1 MLSAEGNFFMATN
14 SNLGKNSRLHLL
26 GAMLLLWCA
35 AICGRLVYL
44 QIFRYGGFVK
54 QAEHQQ
60 QREIPLS
67 AKRGVIYDRS
77 GKELAMS
84 VLVDSAF
91 AVPSEVK
98 DLPTAV
104 SLITRI
110 TRDDHNVVLA
120 DCRNH
125 KTFCW
130 VARKADDETIERIK
144 SLNLQGI
151 HFQKEPKRFYP
162 ARDLAAQVVGTVGM
176 EDVGQSGIEHA
187 FDEEMRG
194 RAGKMFISVD
204 ARRQWFSDVE
214 KQPEPGASLVLTI
227 DKNIQYIAEKE
238 LDQAIHDTQ
247 AIAGTVIVENPHT
260 GEILALANRPTFNPN
275 LRKEITPNALT
286 NRAVSYVYEPGSTFK
301 LVTISAAL
309 EEKLTNP
316 DEVFDCQMGSIVYN
330 GMRIR
335 DSKPHGLLPV
345 WGVLAESSDVGA
357 IKIALRLG
365 EDRLYKYIRAYGF
378 GQQTGIE
385 LPGETRGLTKPVSRW
400 SKVSIAAISMGQE
413 IGISPLQL
421 SGLIST
427 FANDG
432 VWVAPCIVA
441 GTVGPNSAPQSTPQT
456 VAFHPGAS
464 RRVISSYT
472 AAEMRSMMQKVVIE
486 GTGRKAILE
495 GYTSAGKTGA
505 AQKVDPATGAY
516 SKTKYIG
523 SFAGFAPV
531 NNPQIVVAVIL
542 DSAVGLHQ
550 GGQISAPVFRRISQQ
565 VLEYLHVPHD
575 LPLAP
580 QHQLLLAKTKDKDL
594 EEGTPD
600 HPGEPLE
607 TAEVNSDSSDGTKAP
622 SVARATLRQ
631 AQGRLSPATAGAD
644 GNVVQAAM
652 REPVSSNAVGGS
664 STQGNPS
671 KTPDAGTPAQAKL
684 PSTGTVV
691 LDVEQGGI
699 EVPLFVGK
707 TVRGSVEAA
716 QDIGLELEAVGS
728 GVARQQT
735 PVAGTHVAAGA
746 RVTVQFG
753 RKSQDLNHR
762 GHRVHRGRRM
772 NFSVPLRVLCGKT
785 LRFDP
790 QKNRVIR

>member
-1 MLSAEGNFFMATN
+1 MASN
-14 SNLGKNSRLHLL
+14 SSSGKNSRLYLL
-26 GAMLLLWCA
+26 GGILLFWCV
-35 AICGRLVYL
+35 AICGRLIYL
-44 QIFRYGGFVK
+44 QIFCYGSFAK

-67 AKRGVIYDRS
+67 AKRGVIYDRA
-77 GKELAMS
+77 GHELAMS

-110 TRDDHNVVLA
+110 TGEDRNVVLA
-120 DCRNH
+120 DCRSH

-162 ARDLAAQVVGTVGM
+162 ARDLAAQVVGSVGM
-176 EDVGQSGIEHA
+176 EDSGQSGIEHE
-187 FDEEMRG
+187 FDDELRG
-194 RAGKMFISVD
+194 RAGKMNITVD

-214 KQPEPGASLVLTI
+214 KLPEPGENLVLTI
-227 DKNIQYIAEKE
+227 DKNIQYVAEKE

-275 LRKEITPNALT
+275 LHKQITPAALT
-286 NRAVSYVYEPGSTFK
+286 DRAVSYAYEPGSTFK

-316 DEVFDCQMGSIVYN
+316 NEVFDCQMGSIVYN

-345 WGVLAESSDVGA
+345 WGVLAESSDVGS

-365 EDRLYKYIRAYGF
+365 EERFYKYIRAFGF

-385 LPGETRGLTKPVSRW
+385 LPGETRGMTKPVSRW

-413 IGISPLQL
+413 IGISAIQL
-421 SGLIST
+421 ASLIST

-432 VWVAPCIVA
+432 VWVAPRILT
-441 GTVGPNSAPQSTPQT
+441 GTVEPQESLQT
-456 VAFHPGAS
+456 VSFHPGPS
-464 RRVISSYT
+464 HRVISSYT
-472 AAEMRSMMQKVVIE
+472 AAEMRSMMQKVVLE
-486 GTGRKAILE
+486 GTGRKAVLE
-495 GYTSAGKTGA
+495 GYTSAGKTGTG
-505 AQKVDPATGAY
+505 QKVDPTTGAY
-516 SKTKYIG
+516 SKTKYIA
-523 SFAGFAPV
+523 SFAGFAPL
-531 NNPQIVVAVIL
+531 NNPQIVVVVIL

-550 GGQISAPVFRRISQQ
+550 GGQVSAPVFHRVAQQ
-565 VLEYLHVPHD
+565 VLEYLHTPHD

-580 QHQLLLAKTKDKDL
+580 NHQLLLAQARTKDNDL

-607 TAEVNSDSSDGTKAP
+607 AADVSGDSSQPVATDR
-622 SVARATLRQ
+622 VARAP
-631 AQGRLSPATAGAD
+631 SPANASSEQP
-644 GNVVQAAM
+644 VVQAAL
-652 REPVSSNAVGGS
+652 RQSEPVAATSSQSRQSQLKGS
-664 STQGNPS
+664 DITAAQPQL
-671 KTPDAGTPAQAKL
+671 PA
-684 PSTGTVV
+684 TGTVV

-699 EVPLFVGK
+699 EVPSFVGK
-707 TVRGSVEAA
+707 TVRSAIEAA
-716 QDIGLELEAVGS
+716 QDAGLELEAVGS
-728 GVARQQT
+728 GVARQQS
-735 PVAGTHVAAGA
+735 PLAGTHVSAGA
-746 RVTVQFG
+746 HVTVQFG
-753 RKSQDLNHR
+753 R
-762 GHRVHRGRRM
+762 
-772 NFSVPLRVLCGKT
+772 
-785 LRFDP
+785 
-790 QKNRVIR
+790 

>member
-1 MLSAEGNFFMATN
+1 MAAKDST
-14 SNLGKNSRLHLL
+14 SGKNYRLYWL
-26 GAMLLLWCA
+26 GAMLVLWCV

-44 QIFRYGGFVK
+44 QIFSYGRFVK
-54 QAEHQQ
+54 QAGHQQ
-60 QREIPLS
+60 QRAIPLA
-67 AKRGVIYDRS
+67 AKRGVIYDR
-77 GKELAMS
+77 GGHELAMS

-91 AVPSEVK
+91 AVPTEVK

-110 TRDDHNVVLA
+110 TGDDYNVVLA
-120 DCRNH
+120 DCRAH

-130 VARKADDETIERIK
+130 VARKANDETIERIN
-144 SLNLQGI
+144 SLKLQGI

-162 ARDLAAQVVGTVGM
+162 ARDLAAQVLGSVGM
-176 EDVGQSGIEHA
+176 EDSGQSGIEHK
-187 FDEEMRG
+187 FDEELRG
-194 RAGKMFISVD
+194 QPGKMFISVD
-204 ARRQWFSDVE
+204 AHRKWFADVE
-214 KQPEPGASLVLTI
+214 TQPDPGDNLVLTI

-238 LDQAIHDTQ
+238 LEQAIQDTQ

-275 LRKEITPNALT
+275 SRSQITPGALT

-309 EEKLTNP
+309 EEKVTNP

-345 WGVLAESSDVGA
+345 WGVLAESSDVGS

-365 EDRLYKYIRAYGF
+365 EERFYKYIRAYGF

-385 LPGETRGLTKPVSRW
+385 LPGETRGMTKPVSRW

-413 IGISPLQL
+413 IGISPIQL
-421 SGLIST
+421 AGLVST

-432 VWVAPCIVA
+432 VWVAPHIVT
-441 GTVGPNSAPQSTPQT
+441 GMVQPQGTPQT
-456 VAFHPGAS
+456 VSFHPGAS
-464 RRVISSYT
+464 HRVISSFT
-472 AAEMRSMMQKVVIE
+472 AGEMRSMMQKVVLE

-495 GYTSAGKTGA
+495 GYTSAGKTGT

-550 GGQISAPVFRRISQQ
+550 GGQVSAPVFQRISQQ
-565 VLEYLHVPHD
+565 VLEYMHVPHD

-580 QHQLLLAKTKDKDL
+580 RHQLLMAQAKTKDKDL

-607 TAEVNSDSSDGTKAP
+607 TAEVNGAP
-622 SVARATLRQ
+622 VEAAKPQSVARAP
-631 AQGRLSPATAGAD
+631 SPATAGSD
-644 GNVVQAAM
+644 GNVVRAAM
-652 REPVSSNAVGGS
+652 HEPISQSRDIGSPAVNAPDSASSV
-664 STQGNPS
+664 QE
-671 KTPDAGTPAQAKL
+671 KL
-684 PSTGTVV
+684 PSSGTVV

-699 EVPLFVGK
+699 EVPSFVGK
-707 TVRGSVEAA
+707 TVRGAVEAA
-716 QDIGLELEAVGS
+716 QDIGLQLDAVGS

-735 PVAGTHVAAGA
+735 PAAGTHVIAGA

-753 RKSQDLNHR
+753 R
-762 GHRVHRGRRM
+762 
-772 NFSVPLRVLCGKT
+772 
-785 LRFDP
+785 
-790 QKNRVIR
+790 

>member
-1 MLSAEGNFFMATN
+1 MCCHLRAIGLS
-14 SNLGKNSRLHLL
+14 SKS
-26 GAMLLLWCA
+26 
-35 AICGRLVYL
+35 
-44 QIFRYGGFVK
+44 FRYGSFVK

-67 AKRGVIYDRS
+67 AKRGVIYDRA
-77 GKELAMS
+77 GHELAMS

-110 TRDDHNVVLA
+110 TGEDHNVVLA
-120 DCRNH
+120 DCRSH

-176 EDVGQSGIEHA
+176 EDAGQSGIEHE
-187 FDEEMRG
+187 FDDELRG
-194 RAGKMFISVD
+194 HGGKMFISVD

-214 KQPEPGASLVLTI
+214 KQPEPGENVVLTI

-275 LRKEITPNALT
+275 LRKQITPGALT
-286 NRAVSYVYEPGSTFK
+286 NRAVSYIYEPGSTFK

-316 DEVFDCQMGSIVYN
+316 NEVFDCQMGSIVYN

-335 DSKPHGLLPV
+335 DSRPHGLLPV

-365 EDRLYKYIRAYGF
+365 EDRFYKYIRAYGF

-413 IGISPLQL
+413 IGISAVQL
-421 SGLIST
+421 SALIST

-432 VWVAPCIVA
+432 VWIAPRIVA
-441 GTVGPNSAPQSTPQT
+441 GTLDPQTAPGKNSPQT

-472 AAEMRSMMQKVVIE
+472 AAEMRSMMQKVVLE
-486 GTGRKAILE
+486 GTGRKAVLE
-495 GYTSAGKTGA
+495 GYTSAGKTGT

-516 SKTKYIG
+516 SKTKYVG

-550 GGQISAPVFRRISQQ
+550 GGQVSAPVFRRVTQQ
-565 VLEYLHVPHD
+565 VLEYLHTPHD

-580 QHQLLLAKTKDKDL
+580 NHQLLLAQAKTNDKDL

-607 TAEVNSDSSDGTKAP
+607 TADVNGAAP
-622 SVARATLRQ
+622 EQTAGKPTVARAP
-631 AQGRLSPATAGAD
+631 SPATASSD
-644 GNVVQAAM
+644 GQVVQAAM
-652 REPVSSNAVGGS
+652 RQNEPSSSDQAVPANAGPA
-664 STQGNPS
+664 GNP
-671 KTPDAGTPAQAKL
+671 AAAAKA
-684 PSTGTVV
+684 PTTGTVV
-691 LDVEQGGI
+691 LDIEQGGI
-699 EVPLFVGK
+699 EVPSFVGK
-707 TVRGSVEAA
+707 TVRGAVESAEDA
-716 QDIGLELEAVGS
+716 GLDLEAVGS
-728 GVARQQT
+728 GVGRQQF
-735 PVAGTHVAAGA
+735 PPAGTHVAAGA
-746 RVTVQFG
+746 HVTVQFG
-753 RKSQDLNHR
+753 R
-762 GHRVHRGRRM
+762 
-772 NFSVPLRVLCGKT
+772 
-785 LRFDP
+785 
-790 QKNRVIR
+790 

>member
-1 MLSAEGNFFMATN
+1 MAGN
-14 SNLGKNSRLHLL
+14 SNLGKNSRLYLL
-26 GAMLLLWCA
+26 GAMLLFWCV

-44 QIFRYGGFVK
+44 QIFRYGSFVK

-67 AKRGVIYDRS
+67 AKRGVIYDRA
-77 GKELAMS
+77 GHELAMS

-91 AVPSEVK
+91 AVPTEVK

-110 TRDDHNVVLA
+110 TGDDHNVVLA

-144 SLNLQGI
+144 SLRLQGI

-176 EDVGQSGIEHA
+176 EDSGQSGIEHA
-187 FDEEMRG
+187 FDDELRG

-214 KQPEPGASLVLTI
+214 KQPEPGQSLVLTI

-275 LRKEITPNALT
+275 LRKEITPGALT

-316 DEVFDCQMGSIVYN
+316 NEVFDCQMGSIVYN

-345 WGVLAESSDVGA
+345 WGVLAESSDVGS

-365 EDRLYKYIRAYGF
+365 EDRFYKYIRAYGF

-413 IGISPLQL
+413 IGISPIQL
-421 SGLIST
+421 AGLVST

-432 VWVAPCIVA
+432 VWVAPRIVA
-441 GTVGPNSAPQSTPQT
+441 GKVEPQGTPQT

-472 AAEMRSMMQKVVIE
+472 AAEMRSMMQKVVLE

-495 GYTSAGKTGA
+495 GYTSAGKTGTG
-505 AQKVDPATGAY
+505 QKVDPATGAY
-516 SKTKYIG
+516 SKTKYVA
-523 SFAGFAPV
+523 SFAGFAPL
-531 NNPQIVVAVIL
+531 NNPQIVVGVIL

-550 GGQISAPVFRRISQQ
+550 GGQVSAPVFRRVTQQ
-565 VLEYLHVPHD
+565 VLEYLHTPHD

-580 QHQLLLAKTKDKDL
+580 NHQLLLAEAKMKDRDL

-607 TAEVNSDSSDGTKAP
+607 TAEVNGDS
-622 SVARATLRQ
+622 SVARAP
-631 AQGRLSPATAGAD
+631 SPAVASSK

-652 REPVSSNAVGGS
+652 RQSETV
-664 STQGNPS
+664 PS
-671 KTPDAGTPAQAKL
+671 KSGAASPYHESQQESASSYSAPDAADGQRLT
-684 PSTGTVV
+684 TGTVV
-691 LDVEQGGI
+691 LEVEQGGI
-699 EVPLFVGK
+699 EVPSFVGK
-707 TVRGSVEAA
+707 TVRGAVEAA
-716 QDIGLELEAVGS
+716 QDAGLELEAVGS
-728 GVARQQT
+728 GLARQQS
-735 PVAGTHVAAGA
+735 PPAGTHVAAGA
-746 RVTVQFG
+746 HVRVQFG
-753 RKSQDLNHR
+753 R
-762 GHRVHRGRRM
+762 
-772 NFSVPLRVLCGKT
+772 
-785 LRFDP
+785 
-790 QKNRVIR
+790 

>member
-1 MLSAEGNFFMATN
+1 MAARDSTP
-14 SNLGKNSRLHLL
+14 GKNSRLYLL
-26 GAMLLLWCA
+26 GAVLLLWCV

-44 QIFRYGGFVK
+44 QIFSYGKFVK
-54 QAEHQQ
+54 QAGHQQ
-60 QREIPLS
+60 QRAIPLD
-67 AKRGVIYDRS
+67 AKRGVIYDRA
-77 GKELAMS
+77 GHELAMS

-91 AVPSEVK
+91 AVPTEVK

-110 TRDDHNVVLA
+110 TGDDYNVVLA
-120 DCRNH
+120 DCRAH

-130 VARKADDETIERIK
+130 VARKASDETIERIN
-144 SLNLQGI
+144 SLKLQGI

-162 ARDLAAQVVGTVGM
+162 ARDLAAQVLGSVGM
-176 EDVGQSGIEHA
+176 EDSGQSGIEHE
-187 FDEEMRG
+187 FDDKLRG
-194 RAGKMFISVD
+194 QPGKMFISVD
-204 ARRQWFSDVE
+204 ARRQWFADVAT
-214 KQPEPGASLVLTI
+214 QPDPGDNLVLTI

-238 LDQAIHDTQ
+238 LEQAIHDTQ

-275 LRKEITPNALT
+275 LRKQITPGALT
-286 NRAVSYVYEPGSTFK
+286 NRAVSYAYEPGSTFK

-345 WGVLAESSDVGA
+345 WGVLAESSDVGS

-365 EDRLYKYIRAYGF
+365 EDRFYKYIRAFGF
-378 GQQTGIE
+378 GQQSGIE
-385 LPGETRGLTKPVSRW
+385 LPGETRGMTKPVSRW

-413 IGISPLQL
+413 IGISAIQL
-421 SGLIST
+421 AGLIST

-432 VWVAPCIVA
+432 VWVAPRIVA
-441 GTVGPNSAPQSTPQT
+441 GTATPQTPLQT

-464 RRVISSYT
+464 HRVISSFT
-472 AAEMRSMMQKVVIE
+472 AAQMRAMMQKVVLE

-495 GYTSAGKTGA
+495 GYTSAGKTGTG
-505 AQKVDPATGAY
+505 QKVDPATGAY
-516 SKTKYIG
+516 SKTKYIA
-523 SFAGFAPV
+523 SFAGFAPL
-531 NNPQIVVAVIL
+531 NNPQIVVVVIL

-550 GGQISAPVFRRISQQ
+550 GGQVSAPVFHRISQQ

-575 LPLAP
+575 LPLSP
-580 QHQLLLAKTKDKDL
+580 QHQLLLAQAKMKDKDL

-607 TAEVNSDSSDGTKAP
+607 TAEVSDSSAP
-622 SVARATLRQ
+622 AKMPSMARAPV
-631 AQGRLSPATAGAD
+631 LSTADAG
-644 GNVVQAAM
+644 GIVQAAM
-652 REPVSSNAVGGS
+652 RDPVPAGPVNQEV
-664 STQGNPS
+664 QS
-671 KTPDAGTPAQAKL
+671 KPPDAKSVNLDLPA
-684 PSTGTVV
+684 TGTVV

-699 EVPLFVGK
+699 EVPSFVGK
-707 TVRGSVEAA
+707 TVRGAVEAA
-716 QDIGLELEAVGS
+716 QDLGLQLDAVGS
-728 GVARQQT
+728 GVARQQS

-753 RKSQDLNHR
+753 K
-762 GHRVHRGRRM
+762 
-772 NFSVPLRVLCGKT
+772 
-785 LRFDP
+785 
-790 QKNRVIR
+790 

>member
-1 MLSAEGNFFMATN
+1 MATAHSYPGN
-14 SNLGKNSRLHLL
+14 NSRLYLL
-26 GAMLLLWCA
+26 GAVLVLWCV
-35 AICGRLVYL
+35 AICGRLVFL
-44 QIFRYGGFVK
+44 QIFSYGKFVK
-54 QAEHQQ
+54 QAGHQQ
-60 QREIPLS
+60 QRAIPLA
-67 AKRGVIYDRS
+67 AKRGVIYDRA
-77 GKELAMS
+77 GHELAMS

-91 AVPSEVK
+91 AVPTEVK

-110 TRDDHNVVLA
+110 TGDDYDVVLA
-120 DCRNH
+120 DCRAH

-130 VARKADDETIERIK
+130 VARKANDETIQRIN
-144 SLNLQGI
+144 SLKLQGI

-162 ARDLAAQVVGTVGM
+162 ARDLAAQVLGSVGM
-176 EDVGQSGIEHA
+176 EDSGQSGIEHE
-187 FDEEMRG
+187 FEDELRG

-204 ARRQWFSDVE
+204 ARRQWFADVE
-214 KQPEPGASLVLTI
+214 TQPDPGDNLVLTL

-275 LRKEITPNALT
+275 LRRQLTPGALT
-286 NRAVSYVYEPGSTFK
+286 NRAVSYAYEPGSTFK

-309 EEKLTNP
+309 EEKVTNP

-345 WGVLAESSDVGA
+345 WGVLAESSDVGS

-365 EDRLYKYIRAYGF
+365 EDRFYKYIRAFGF

-385 LPGETRGLTKPVSRW
+385 LPGETRGMTKPVSRW

-421 SGLIST
+421 TSLIST

-432 VWVAPCIVA
+432 VWVAPRIVA
-441 GTVGPNSAPQSTPQT
+441 GRVEPRGTPQT

-464 RRVISSYT
+464 HRVISSYT
-472 AAEMRSMMQKVVIE
+472 AAEMRSMMQKVVLE
-486 GTGRKAILE
+486 GTGRKALLE
-495 GYTSAGKTGA
+495 GYTSAGKTGTG
-505 AQKVDPATGAY
+505 QKVDPATGVY

-523 SFAGFAPV
+523 SFAGFAPL
-531 NNPQIVVAVIL
+531 NNPQLVVAVIL

-550 GGQISAPVFRRISQQ
+550 GGQIAAPVFRRISQQ
-565 VLEYLHVPHD
+565 VLEYWHVPHD

-580 QHQLLLAKTKDKDL
+580 QHQLLLAKMKDKDL

-600 HPGEPLE
+600 HPGETLE
-607 TAEVNSDSSDGTKAP
+607 TAEVNGDSSESTKSPSLAQSPMPANVGSDG
-622 SVARATLRQ
+622 
-631 AQGRLSPATAGAD
+631 D
-644 GNVVQAAM
+644 VVQAAM
-652 REPVSSNAVGGS
+652 REPVSQNLLPTSDHPAIS
-664 STQGNPS
+664 S
-671 KTPDAGTPAQAKL
+671 KTPEPGIAAQVRL
-684 PSTGTVV
+684 PSSGTVV

-699 EVPLFVGK
+699 EVPSFVGK
-707 TVRGSVEAA
+707 TVRGAVESA
-716 QDIGLELEAVGS
+716 QEIGLELDAVGS

-735 PVAGTHVAAGA
+735 PAAGTHVAAGA

-753 RKSQDLNHR
+753 R
-762 GHRVHRGRRM
+762 
-772 NFSVPLRVLCGKT
+772 
-785 LRFDP
+785 
-790 QKNRVIR
+790 

>member
-1 MLSAEGNFFMATN
+1 MATKPI
-14 SNLGKNSRLHLL
+14 LGKNSRLYLL
-26 GAMLLLWCA
+26 GGILLFWCL
-35 AICGRLVYL
+35 AISFRLVYL
-44 QIFRYGGFVK
+44 QIFRYGSFVK

-67 AKRGVIYDRS
+67 AKRGVIYDRA
-77 GKELAMS
+77 GHELAMS

-110 TRDDHNVVLA
+110 TGEDHNVVLA
-120 DCRNH
+120 DCHSH

-130 VARKADDETIERIK
+130 VARKADDETIQRIK
-144 SLNLQGI
+144 SLRLQGI

-176 EDVGQSGIEHA
+176 EDSGQSGIEHA
-187 FDEEMRG
+187 FDDELRG
-194 RAGKMFISVD
+194 RAGKMSISVD

-214 KQPEPGASLVLTI
+214 KQPEPGENLVLTV

-238 LDQAIHDTQ
+238 LEQAIHDTR

-275 LRKEITPNALT
+275 LRKQITPGALT

-365 EDRLYKYIRAYGF
+365 EDRFYKYIRAYGF

-421 SGLIST
+421 SALIST

-432 VWVAPCIVA
+432 VWVAPRIVA
-441 GTVGPNSAPQSTPQT
+441 GTMDPQSSPEKSLPQT
-456 VAFHPGAS
+456 VAFHSGTS

-472 AAEMRSMMQKVVIE
+472 AAEMRSMMQKVVLE

-495 GYTSAGKTGA
+495 GYTSAGKTGT

-550 GGQISAPVFRRISQQ
+550 GGQVSAPVFRRVTQQ
-565 VLEYLHVPHD
+565 VLEYLHTPHD

-580 QHQLLLAKTKDKDL
+580 QHQLLLAQAKMKDKDL

-607 TAEVNSDSSDGTKAP
+607 TAEVNGDTMPSSASKP
-622 SVARATLRQ
+622 SAAREP
-631 AQGRLSPATAGAD
+631 SPANTRSD
-644 GNVVQAAM
+644 GNVVQAAIRQNESM
-652 REPVSSNAVGGS
+652 PGEAG
-664 STQGNPS
+664 PS
-671 KTPDAGTPAQAKL
+671 GPARNEDVADAAALQAKI
-684 PSTGTVV
+684 PATGTVV

-699 EVPLFVGK
+699 EVPSFVGK
-707 TVRGSVEAA
+707 TVRGAVESA
-716 QDIGLELEAVGS
+716 QDAGLELEAVGS
-728 GVARQQT
+728 GVARQQS
-735 PVAGTHVAAGA
+735 PLPGTHVAAGA
-746 RVTVQFG
+746 HVTVQFG
-753 RKSQDLNHR
+753 R
-762 GHRVHRGRRM
+762 
-772 NFSVPLRVLCGKT
+772 
-785 LRFDP
+785 
-790 QKNRVIR
+790 

>member
-1 MLSAEGNFFMATN
+1 MA
-14 SNLGKNSRLHLL
+14 SNPKLGKNSRLYLL
-26 GAMLLLWCA
+26 GGMLLLWCV
-35 AICGRLVYL
+35 AICGRLIYL
-44 QIFRYGGFVK
+44 QIFCYGSFAR

-67 AKRGVIYDRS
+67 AKRGVIYDRA
-77 GKELAMS
+77 GHELAMS

-110 TRDDHNVVLA
+110 TGEDRNVVLA

-130 VARKADDETIERIK
+130 VARKNNDETIERIR

-176 EDVGQSGIEHA
+176 EDSGQSGIEHE
-187 FDEEMRG
+187 FDDELRG

-214 KQPEPGASLVLTI
+214 KQPEPGENLVLTI

-275 LRKEITPNALT
+275 LRKEITPGALT

-316 DEVFDCQMGSIVYN
+316 NEVFDCQMGSIVYN

-365 EDRLYKYIRAYGF
+365 EDRFYKYIRAYGF

-413 IGISPLQL
+413 IGISPIQL
-421 SGLIST
+421 AGLVST

-432 VWVAPCIVA
+432 VWVAPRILTGKVE
-441 GTVGPNSAPQSTPQT
+441 PQGTPQA

-472 AAEMRSMMQKVVIE
+472 AAEMRSMMQKVVLE

-495 GYTSAGKTGA
+495 GYSSAGKTGT

-550 GGQISAPVFRRISQQ
+550 GGQVSAPVFHRVAQQ
-565 VLEYLHVPHD
+565 VLEYLHTPHD

-580 QHQLLLAKTKDKDL
+580 QHQLLMARAQTKDNDL

-607 TAEVNSDSSDGTKAP
+607 TAELDNDA
-622 SVARATLRQ
+622 SVAAKPSAVPPPT
-631 AQGRLSPATAGAD
+631 PAIPSGE
-644 GNVVQAAM
+644 GKVVQAAM
-652 REPVSSNAVGGS
+652 RQSEPAQSVSSGTS
-664 STQGNPS
+664 DQGQTEP
-671 KTPDAGTPAQAKL
+671 KAPIAAEAKGTSPTNL
-684 PSTGTVV
+684 PTSGTVV

-699 EVPLFVGK
+699 EVPALIGK
-707 TVRGSVEAA
+707 TVRGALEAA
-716 QDIGLELEAVGS
+716 QDAGLELEAVGS
-728 GVARQQT
+728 GVARGQS
-735 PVAGTHVAAGA
+735 PPAGTHVAAGA

-753 RKSQDLNHR
+753 R
-762 GHRVHRGRRM
+762 
-772 NFSVPLRVLCGKT
+772 
-785 LRFDP
+785 
-790 QKNRVIR
+790 

>member
-1 MLSAEGNFFMATN
+1 MFVSADQRLTTAFMATN
-14 SNLGKNSRLHLL
+14 SKLGKNSRLYLL
-26 GAMLLLWCA
+26 GGMLLFWCA
-35 AICGRLVYL
+35 AICGRLLYL
-44 QIFRYGGFVK
+44 QIFCYGSFAK

-67 AKRGVIYDRS
+67 AKRGVIYDRA
-77 GKELAMS
+77 GHELAMS

-91 AVPSEVK
+91 AVPTEVK

-110 TRDDHNVVLA
+110 TGEDHNVVLA

-130 VARKADDETIERIK
+130 VARKANDETIERIK

-176 EDVGQSGIEHA
+176 EDSGQSGIEHA
-187 FDEEMRG
+187 FDDELRG

-214 KQPEPGASLVLTI
+214 KQPEPGESLVLTI

-316 DEVFDCQMGSIVYN
+316 NEVFDCQMGSIVYN

-365 EDRLYKYIRAYGF
+365 EDRFYKYIRAFGF

-385 LPGETRGLTKPVSRW
+385 LPGETRGMTKPVSRW

-421 SGLIST
+421 AGLVST

-432 VWVAPCIVA
+432 VWVAPRIVA
-441 GTVGPNSAPQSTPQT
+441 GEVEAQGTPQS

-464 RRVISSYT
+464 HRVISSYT
-472 AAEMRSMMQKVVIE
+472 AAEMRAMMQKVVLE

-495 GYTSAGKTGA
+495 GYTSAGKTGT

-523 SFAGFAPV
+523 SFAGFAPL

-550 GGQISAPVFRRISQQ
+550 GGQVSAPVFHRVAQQ
-565 VLEYLHVPHD
+565 VLEYLHTPHD

-580 QHQLLLAKTKDKDL
+580 NHQLLLASRAKDKDL

-607 TAEVNSDSSDGTKAP
+607 TAEVNGDSSEPGAGKASAVRAAAPTSSDAEDTNDG
-622 SVARATLRQ
+622 Q
-631 AQGRLSPATAGAD
+631 
-644 GNVVQAAM
+644 VVQAAM
-652 REPVSSNAVGGS
+652 RRNEPATSAGGGVPAGRGLGQQSAATSGDAAAAAATRLPVG
-664 STQGNPS
+664 
-671 KTPDAGTPAQAKL
+671 
-684 PSTGTVV
+684 GTVV

-699 EVPLFVGK
+699 EVPSFVGK
-707 TVRGSVEAA
+707 TVRGAVEAA
-716 QDIGLELEAVGS
+716 QEAGLELEALGS
-728 GVARQQT
+728 GVARQQA
-735 PVAGTHVAAGA
+735 PAAGTHVAAGSH
-746 RVTVQFG
+746 VTVQFG
-753 RKSQDLNHR
+753 R
-762 GHRVHRGRRM
+762 
-772 NFSVPLRVLCGKT
+772 
-785 LRFDP
+785 
-790 QKNRVIR
+790 

>member
-1 MLSAEGNFFMATN
+1 MATN
-14 SNLGKNSRLHLL
+14 STLGKHSRLYLL
-26 GAMLLLWCA
+26 GAILLFWCV

-44 QIFRYGGFVK
+44 QIFCYGSFVK

-67 AKRGVIYDRS
+67 PKRGVIYDRA
-77 GKELAMS
+77 GHELAMS

-110 TRDDHNVVLA
+110 TGEDHNVVLA
-120 DCRNH
+120 DCHNH
-125 KTFCW
+125 RTFCW

-176 EDVGQSGIEHA
+176 EDVGQSGIEHE
-187 FDEEMRG
+187 FDDELRG
-194 RAGKMFISVD
+194 RAGRMFISVD

-214 KQPEPGASLVLTI
+214 KQPEPGESLVLTI
-227 DKNIQYIAEKE
+227 DKNIQYIAEKQLE
-238 LDQAIHDTQ
+238 QAIHDTQ

-275 LRKEITPNALT
+275 LRKQITPGALT

-365 EDRLYKYIRAYGF
+365 EDRFYKYIRAFGF

-421 SGLIST
+421 TGLIST

-432 VWVAPCIVA
+432 VWVAPRIVA
-441 GTVGPNSAPQSTPQT
+441 GTVGTNSAPQSTPQT
-456 VAFHPGAS
+456 VTFHPGSS

-472 AAEMRSMMQKVVIE
+472 AAEMRSMMQKVVLE

-495 GYTSAGKTGA
+495 GYTSAGKTGT

-523 SFAGFAPV
+523 SFAGFAPL

-550 GGQISAPVFRRISQQ
+550 GGQVSAPVFRRVAQQ
-565 VLEYLHVPHD
+565 VLEYLHTPHD

-580 QHQLLLAKTKDKDL
+580 QHQLLLAQAKMKDKDL

-607 TAEVNSDSSDGTKAP
+607 TAEVNAEATAASPGKT
-622 SVARATLRQ
+622 SVARAPT
-631 AQGRLSPATAGAD
+631 PANAGSE
-644 GNVVQAAM
+644 GIVVQAAM
-652 REPVSSNAVGGS
+652 RQSDPAPSAAVQPEQTRDPAATENAS
-664 STQGNPS
+664 RQS
-671 KTPDAGTPAQAKL
+671 KIPT
-684 PSTGTVV
+684 TGTVI

-699 EVPLFVGK
+699 EVPSFVGK
-707 TVRGSVEAA
+707 TVRGAVEAA
-716 QDIGLELEAVGS
+716 QDAGLELEAVGS
-728 GVARQQT
+728 GVARQQS
-735 PVAGTHVAAGA
+735 PSAGTHVAAGA
-746 RVTVQFG
+746 HVTVQFG
-753 RKSQDLNHR
+753 R
-762 GHRVHRGRRM
+762 
-772 NFSVPLRVLCGKT
+772 
-785 LRFDP
+785 
-790 QKNRVIR
+790 

>member
-1 MLSAEGNFFMATN
+1 MAPN
-14 SNLGKNSRLHLL
+14 SNLDKNPRLYLL
-26 GAMLLLWCA
+26 GGMLLFWCL

-44 QIFRYGGFVK
+44 QIFRYGSFVK

-67 AKRGVIYDRS
+67 PKRGVIYDRA
-77 GKELAMS
+77 GHELAMS

-98 DLPTAV
+98 DLPTVV

-110 TRDDHNVVLA
+110 TGEDHNVVLA
-120 DCRNH
+120 DCKSH

-176 EDVGQSGIEHA
+176 EDSGQSGIEHQ
-187 FDEEMRG
+187 FNDELRG

-204 ARRQWFSDVE
+204 ARRQWYSDVE
-214 KQPEPGASLVLTI
+214 KQPEPGENLVLTI

-238 LDQAIHDTQ
+238 LDRAIHDTQ

-275 LRKEITPNALT
+275 LRKQITPGALT

-365 EDRLYKYIRAYGF
+365 EDRFYKYIRAYGF

-421 SGLIST
+421 TGLVST

-432 VWVAPCIVA
+432 VWVAPRIVA
-441 GTVGPNSAPQSTPQT
+441 GPVEPQGTPQT

-464 RRVISSYT
+464 RRVISSFT
-472 AAEMRSMMQKVVIE
+472 AAEMRSMMQKVVLE

-495 GYTSAGKTGA
+495 GYTSAGKTGT

-550 GGQISAPVFRRISQQ
+550 GGQVSAPVFHRVAQQ
-565 VLEYLHVPHD
+565 VLEYLHTPHD

-580 QHQLLLAKTKDKDL
+580 QHQLLLAQARMKDKDL

-607 TAEVNSDSSDGTKAP
+607 TAEISGAEAEPASTKAGVASSPLQQAQGRPLPANGSSDGT
-622 SVARATLRQ
+622 
-631 AQGRLSPATAGAD
+631 
-644 GNVVQAAM
+644 VVQAAI
-652 REPVSSNAVGGS
+652 RQNEPVAPATDQSLQS
-664 STQGNPS
+664 PS
-671 KTPDAGTPAQAKL
+671 KSQDASSQPTL

-691 LDVEQGGI
+691 IDVEQGGI
-699 EVPLFVGK
+699 EVPSFVGK
-707 TVRGSVEAA
+707 TVRGALEAA
-716 QDIGLELEAVGS
+716 QDAGLELEAVGS
-728 GVARQQT
+728 GLARQQS
-735 PVAGTHVAAGA
+735 PPAGTHVAAGS

-753 RKSQDLNHR
+753 R
-762 GHRVHRGRRM
+762 
-772 NFSVPLRVLCGKT
+772 
-785 LRFDP
+785 
-790 QKNRVIR
+790 

>member
-1 MLSAEGNFFMATN
+1 MSTT
-14 SNLGKNSRLHLL
+14 SKLGKNSRLYLL
-26 GAMLLLWCA
+26 GAILLLWFV
-35 AICGRLVYL
+35 AICGRLIYL
-44 QIFRYGGFVK
+44 QIFSYGKFVK
-54 QAEHQQ
+54 QQEHQQ
-60 QREIPLS
+60 QRAIPLA
-67 AKRGVIYDRS
+67 AKRGVIYDRA
-77 GKELAMS
+77 GRELAMS
-84 VLVDSAF
+84 VLVESAF

-110 TRDDHNVVLA
+110 TGDDRNVVLA

-130 VARKADDETIERIK
+130 VARKANDETIERIK

-162 ARDLAAQVVGTVGM
+162 ARDLAAQVLGTVGM
-176 EDVGQSGIEHA
+176 EDSGQSGIEHA
-187 FDEEMRG
+187 FDDELRG

-204 ARRQWFSDVE
+204 AHRQWFSDVE
-214 KQPEPGASLVLTI
+214 KQPEPGENLVLTI

-238 LDQAIHDTQ
+238 LEQAIHDTQ

-275 LRKEITPNALT
+275 LRKQITPGALT
-286 NRAVSYVYEPGSTFK
+286 NRAVSYVYEPGSTFE

-309 EEKLTNP
+309 EQQLTTPN
-316 DEVFDCQMGSIVYN
+316 EIFVCQMVSIVYN

-365 EDRLYKYIRAYGF
+365 EDRFYKYIRAYGF

-421 SGLIST
+421 SALIST

-432 VWVAPCIVA
+432 VWVAPRIVA
-441 GTVGPNSAPQSTPQT
+441 GTMDPQSSPEKSLPQT
-456 VAFHPGAS
+456 VAFHSGTS

-472 AAEMRSMMQKVVIE
+472 AAEMRSMMQKVVLE

-495 GYTSAGKTGA
+495 GYTSAGKTGT

-523 SFAGFAPV
+523 SFAGFAPL

-550 GGQISAPVFRRISQQ
+550 GGQVSAPVFRRVAQQ
-565 VLEYLHVPHD
+565 VLEYLHTPHD

-580 QHQLLLAKTKDKDL
+580 NHQLLLASHATDKDL

-607 TAEVNSDSSDGTKAP
+607 TAEVDGA
-622 SVARATLRQ
+622 S
-631 AQGRLSPATAGAD
+631 AQPA
-644 GNVVQAAM
+644 
-652 REPVSSNAVGGS
+652 
-664 STQGNPS
+664 
-671 KTPDAGTPAQAKL
+671 
-684 PSTGTVV
+684 
-691 LDVEQGGI
+691 
-699 EVPLFVGK
+699 
-707 TVRGSVEAA
+707 
-716 QDIGLELEAVGS
+716 
-728 GVARQQT
+728 
-735 PVAGTHVAAGA
+735 
-746 RVTVQFG
+746 
-753 RKSQDLNHR
+753 
-762 GHRVHRGRRM
+762 
-772 NFSVPLRVLCGKT
+772 
-785 LRFDP
+785 
-790 QKNRVIR
+790 

>member
-1 MLSAEGNFFMATN
+1 MASDRV
-14 SNLGKNSRLHLL
+14 SNRISGKNSRLYLL
-26 GAMLLLWCA
+26 GAVLVLWCVV
-35 AICGRLVYL
+35 ICGRLVFL
-44 QIFRYGGFVK
+44 QIFSYGKFVK
-54 QAEHQQ
+54 QAGHQQ
-60 QREIPLS
+60 QRAIPLA

-77 GKELAMS
+77 GHELAMS

-104 SLITRI
+104 NLITRI
-110 TRDDHNVVLA
+110 TGDDYNVVLA
-120 DCRNH
+120 DCRAH

-130 VARKADDETIERIK
+130 VARKASDETIGRIN
-144 SLNLQGI
+144 SLKLQGI

-162 ARDLAAQVVGTVGM
+162 ARDLAAQVLGSVGM
-176 EDVGQSGIEHA
+176 EDSGQSGIEHE
-187 FDEEMRG
+187 FDDELRG

-204 ARRQWFSDVE
+204 AKRRWFADVE
-214 KQPEPGASLVLTI
+214 TQPDPGDNLVLTI

-238 LDQAIHDTQ
+238 LEQAIHDTQ

-275 LRKEITPNALT
+275 LRKQITPGALT

-316 DEVFDCQMGSIVYN
+316 DELFDCQMGSIVYN

-335 DSKPHGLLPV
+335 DSKPHGILPV

-365 EDRLYKYIRAYGF
+365 EDRFYRYIRAYGF
-378 GQQTGIE
+378 GQQSGIE
-385 LPGETRGLTKPVSRW
+385 LPGETRGLTKPPSRW

-413 IGISPLQL
+413 IGISPIQL
-421 SGLIST
+421 AGLIST

-432 VWVAPCIVA
+432 VWVAPRILT
-441 GTVGPNSAPQSTPQT
+441 GTVQPKGTPQT

-464 RRVISSYT
+464 HRVISPYT
-472 AAEMRSMMQKVVIE
+472 AAEMRSMMQKVVLE

-495 GYTSAGKTGA
+495 GYTSAGKTGT

-523 SFAGFAPV
+523 SFAGFAPL

-550 GGQISAPVFRRISQQ
+550 GGQISAPVFKRITQQ

-580 QHQLLLAKTKDKDL
+580 QHQLLLAKTKEKDL

-607 TAEVNSDSSDGTKAP
+607 TAEVNSGSSEPAKGP
-622 SVARATLRQ
+622 SVARAPQ
-631 AQGRLSPATAGAD
+631 PATTGSD

-652 REPVSSNAVGGS
+652 REVLQAPTSQAPPAKTSD
-664 STQGNPS
+664 PS
-671 KTPDAGTPAQAKL
+671 IALQEKL

-699 EVPLFVGK
+699 EVPSFVGK
-707 TVRGSVEAA
+707 TVRGAVEAA
-716 QDIGLELEAVGS
+716 QDIGLNLEAVGS

-735 PVAGTHVAAGA
+735 PAAGTHVAAGA

-753 RKSQDLNHR
+753 K
-762 GHRVHRGRRM
+762 
-772 NFSVPLRVLCGKT
+772 
-785 LRFDP
+785 
-790 QKNRVIR
+790 

>member
-1 MLSAEGNFFMATN
+1 MANNSA
-14 SNLGKNSRLHLL
+14 LGKNSRLYLL
-26 GAMLLLWCA
+26 GGMLLLWCV
-35 AICGRLVYL
+35 AICGRLVFL
-44 QIFRYGGFVK
+44 QIFRYGSFVK

-67 AKRGVIYDRS
+67 PKRGVIYDRA
-77 GKELAMS
+77 GHELAMS

-110 TRDDHNVVLA
+110 TGEDHNVVLA

-144 SLNLQGI
+144 SLNLHGI

-187 FDEEMRG
+187 FDDELRG

-204 ARRQWFSDVE
+204 ARRQWYSDVE
-214 KQPEPGASLVLTI
+214 KQPEPGENLVLTI

-275 LRKEITPNALT
+275 LRKQITPGALT

-365 EDRLYKYIRAYGF
+365 EDRFYKYIRAYGF

-421 SGLIST
+421 SALIST

-432 VWVAPCIVA
+432 VWVAPRIVA
-441 GTVGPNSAPQSTPQT
+441 GPVATQSTPQT
-456 VAFHPGAS
+456 VAFHPGTS

-472 AAEMRSMMQKVVIE
+472 AAEMRSMMQKVVLE

-495 GYTSAGKTGA
+495 GYSSAGKTGT

-523 SFAGFAPV
+523 SFAGFAPL

-550 GGQISAPVFRRISQQ
+550 GGQVSAPVFRRVSQQ
-565 VLEYLHVPHD
+565 VLEYLHTPHD

-580 QHQLLLAKTKDKDL
+580 QHQLLLAQARMKDKDL

-607 TAEVNSDSSDGTKAP
+607 TAEVNRAATELATSKTGVA
-622 SVARATLRQ
+622 SVPTHA
-631 AQGRLSPATAGAD
+631 SAGGE
-644 GNVVQAAM
+644 GNVVQAAI
-652 REPVSSNAVGGS
+652 RQTEPLPAATTQPVSEQNANAVDS
-664 STQGNPS
+664 SVQQL
-671 KTPDAGTPAQAKL
+671 KTPT
-684 PSTGTVV
+684 TGTVV

-699 EVPLFVGK
+699 EVPSFVGK
-707 TVRGSVEAA
+707 TVRGAVESA
-716 QDIGLELEAVGS
+716 QDAGLELEAVGS
-728 GVARQQT
+728 GVARQQS
-735 PVAGTHVAAGA
+735 PLPGTHVAAGA
-746 RVTVQFG
+746 HVTVQFG
-753 RKSQDLNHR
+753 R
-762 GHRVHRGRRM
+762 
-772 NFSVPLRVLCGKT
+772 
-785 LRFDP
+785 
-790 QKNRVIR
+790 